1 MPELLLVEDN
11 PRLVLTL
18 RDRLRNAGHRVTL
31 AQDGE
36 AGLETATRQ
45 RFDCILLDVGL
56 PKMSG
61 FDVCRELRR
70 RNVQTPILML
80 TARGDVLDRVQGL
93 KLGAD
98 DYLPKPF
105 EMLELLARIEALL
118 RRTPPVVAEPDS
130 YDFGALHVDFRSGN
144 VTRDGVSVDLSDLEL
159 KVLRYLVEHRGS
171 IVTREELL
179 AAVWKHDEPP
189 LTRTVDVRI
198 ASLRQKIGAS
208 LIVTVHGEGYKFV
221 GRQVL

>member
-11 PRLVLTL
+11 ASLVLTL
-18 RDRLRNAGHRVTL
+18 RDRLRNAGHRVSVER
-31 AQDGE
+31 DGE
-36 AGLETATRQ
+36 MGLETATQQ

-61 FDVCRELRR
+61 FDVVRELRR
-70 RNVQTPILML
+70 RNVQTPVLML

-105 EMLELLARIEALL
+105 EMVELLARIEALL
-118 RRTPPVVAEPDS
+118 RRTPPAASTPDV
-130 YDFGALHVDFRSGN
+130 YDFGALHFDFRAGT
-144 VTRDGVSVDLSDLEL
+144 VTRNGAPVELSDLEMN
-159 KVLRYLVEHRGS
+159 VLRYLVEHRGS

-179 AAVWKHDEPP
+179 ANVWKHDEPP

-198 ASLRQKIGAS
+198 AALRAKLDDPS
-208 LIVTVHGEGYKFV
+208 LIVTVHGAGYKFV
-221 GRQVL
+221 GR

>member
-11 PRLVLTL
+11 PSLVLTL
-18 RDRLRNAGHRVTL
+18 RDRLRNAGHRVTIE
-31 AQDGE
+31 QDGE
-36 AGLETATRQ
+36 AGLETATQQ

-80 TARGDVLDRVQGL
+80 TARADVLDRVQGL

-105 EMLELLARIEALL
+105 EFLELLARIEALL
-118 RRTPPVVAEPDS
+118 RRTPPVAAAPDA
-130 YDFGALHVDFRSGN
+130 YDFGALHFDFRSGK
-144 VTRDGVSVDLSDLEL
+144 VSRDGVSVELSDLEL
-159 KVLRYLVEHRGS
+159 NVLRYLVEHRGS

-198 ASLRQKIGAS
+198 AALRHKLGAA
-208 LIVTVHGEGYKFV
+208 LIATVHGAGYKFV
-221 GRQVL
+221 GR

>member
-11 PRLVLTL
+11 ASLVLTL
-18 RDRLRNAGHRVTL
+18 RDRLRNAGHHVSVER
-31 AQDGE
+31 DGE
-36 AGLETATRQ
+36 MGLETATQQ

-61 FDVCRELRR
+61 FDVVRELRR
-70 RNVQTPILML
+70 RNVQTPVLML
-80 TARGDVLDRVQGL
+80 TARGDVLDRVAGL

-105 EMLELLARIEALL
+105 EMVELLARIEALL
-118 RRTPPVVAEPDS
+118 RRTPQASPMPDT
-130 YDFGALHVDFRSGN
+130 YDFGALHFDFRARKA
-144 VTRDGVSVDLSDLEL
+144 TRDGVPLDVSDLEL
-159 KVLRYLVEHRGS
+159 NVLRYLVEHRGT

-179 AAVWKHDEPP
+179 ANVWKHDAPP

-198 ASLRQKIGAS
+198 AALRAKLGDPS
-208 LIVTVHGEGYKFV
+208 LIVTVHGVGYKFV
-221 GRQVL
+221 GR

>member
-11 PRLVLTL
+11 PSLVLTL
-18 RDRLRNAGHRVTL
+18 RDRLRNVGHRVTIE
-31 AQDGE
+31 QDGE

-56 PKMSG
+56 PKLSG
-61 FDVCRELRR
+61 FEVCRELRR

-80 TARGDVLDRVQGL
+80 TARADVLDRVQGL

-118 RRTPPVVAEPDS
+118 RRTPPVSAAPDA
-130 YDFGALHVDFRSGN
+130 YDFGDLHLDFRSGKVSRNGVN
-144 VTRDGVSVDLSDLEL
+144 VELSDLEL
-159 KVLRYLVEHRGS
+159 NVLRYLVEHRGS

-198 ASLRQKIGAS
+198 AALRQKLGAA
-208 LIVTVHGEGYKFV
+208 LIATVHGSGYKFV
-221 GRQVL
+221 GR